1 MTHRLNLI
9 AGVVVPL
16 FLAAS
21 GAAAQALSAAAK
33 PAPAPAPATAT
44 ETPSFRTPDGHPDLQ
59 GYWTNAT
66 VTPLERPKELGTK
79 AFFTPEEAAAYEK
92 RQLAVPEPT
101 GKGTYA
107 DVHYNMAQF
116 GLEKSQGKLAENI
129 RTSLITAPP
138 DGRLPAML
146 PEAVKR
152 NAERVAAN
160 KGHEFDG
167 PENRGLAEQC
177 IIWPNEGPPMMPV
190 GYNSNLQIV
199 QGPGYVAILQE
210 MIHDVRMIPTDGRP
224 HIASNIRQW
233 MGDSTGHWEGDTLV
247 VDTTNF
253 TDRTAFRGS
262 SGNLHVVERFRRVDA
277 TTVDYSFTVSDPD
290 TWAQPWSADIPMTA
304 IQGPIYEYACSEGNY
319 GMANNLSGARAE
331 ERKKAQEE
339 GK

>member
-1 MTHRLNLI
+1 VIRRLHLTMTVCAALS
-9 AGVVVPL
+9 A
-16 FLAAS
+16 AAS
-21 GAAAQALSAAAK
+21 VAGAQTLVAAAK
-33 PAPAPAPATAT
+33 PAPKPAPTTSAATPAL
-44 ETPSFRTPDGHPDLQ
+44 RTPDGAPDLQ

-66 VTPLERPKELGTK
+66 VTPLERPKDLGNK
-79 AFFTPEEAAAYEK
+79 AFFTPEEAAAYQK
-92 RQLAVPEPT
+92 KQLAVPEPT
-101 GKGTYA
+101 GKGTYN
-107 DVHYNMAQF
+107 DVHYNLSQF
-116 GLEKSQGKLAENI
+116 GLDKTQSKVATDI
-129 RTSLITAPP
+129 RTSLITDPP
-138 DGRLPAML
+138 DGRLPPML

-210 MIHDVRMIPTDGRP
+210 MIHDVRIIPTDGRP
-224 HIASNIRQW
+224 HVASDIHQW
-233 MGDSTGHWEGDTLV
+233 MGNSTGHWEGDTLV

-262 SGNLHVVERFRRVDA
+262 GKNLHVVERLRRTDA
-277 TTVDYSFTVSDPD
+277 NTVDYSFTVSDPD
-290 TWAQPWSADIPMTA
+290 TWAQPWSADIPMTK
-304 IQGPIYEYACSEGNY
+304 IDGPIYEYACSEGNY

-331 ERKKAQEE
+331 ERKKAEE
-339 GK
+339 AK